1 MPIMP
6 LTAARH
12 ARARLRALPDMD
24 HATRQNHVQLGL
36 GEVKDA
42 LADYPIFLMK
52 HADTGR
58 FNLCALFGFEAGRSA
73 YVIEG
78 RWQATY
84 LPQNLLR
91 HPFFLDPHGGG
102 VLDMAVEETTDR
114 LHDRDGDPLFN
125 ADGTPAARTL
135 AMATTLNALRDDLA
149 AARGFVDTLA
159 TNDLLRPVDLV
170 LAYADGRQHRV
181 DGLYSIGA
189 DALYDLDDAAVLSL
203 HRSGHLRVIHS
214 VMDSMVQIYRLQQL
228 HNAAADN
235 GITRLSITVR
245 D

>member
-1 MPIMP
+1 MPILP

-12 ARARLRALPDMD
+12 ARARLRPLPDMD

-58 FNLCALFGFEAGRSA
+58 FNLCALFGFDVGRSA

-91 HPFFLDPHGGG
+91 HPFFLDPNGGG
-102 VLDMAVEETTDR
+102 VLDMAVEEMTDR
-114 LHDRDGDPLFN
+114 LHDSDGEPLFN
-125 ADGTPAARTL
+125 ADGTPTARTL
-135 AMATTLNALRDDLA
+135 AMAAMLNALRDDLA
-149 AARGFVDTLA
+149 AARGFIDTI
-159 TNDLLRPVDLV
+159 TGHDLLRPVDLV
-170 LAYADGRQHRV
+170 LDHADGRQHRV

-189 DALYDLDDAAVLSL
+189 DALRDLSDDAVLSL
-203 HRSGHLRVIHS
+203 HRSGHLHIIHAIMAS
-214 VMDSMVQIYRLQQL
+214 AVQVYRLQQL
-228 HNAAADN
+228 HNAVAD
-235 GITRLSITVR
+235 IAVTRLTMRVR